1 MADID
6 LAPRHLR
13 GSRPGS
19 RLVGSP
25 DVVML
30 VFLTVAFVVLAAPFM
45 LMPLMPNRANLQ
57 RRELAP
63 APSLV
68 VDGKPNPAFLSD
80 LGAYI
85 EDHFALKGAL
95 VEFGATFTEHVLQ
108 ASTVDNVVVGKD
120 GWLYYT
126 GELSDFQRSQPMS
139 DAALDNAAGNIALMQ
154 EYIRSLGKDFCLVIA
169 PNKSTVA
176 GTHMPYY
183 EIAGE
188 GVSNLE
194 RLEERLLARGVAFI
208 HAGGY
213 LDGRSYFVRDTHWT
227 DAAALRISCALFDAL
242 SMAYPNFYACDIA
255 VRRHVGDLESMLH
268 PVHPENEVQVCHTGT
283 TSFTYANEATSVEDP
298 YIVTNSAL
306 EGTSGAALVYRDSF
320 GNNLLPPFA
329 TTFGQAVFTKLVP
342 YDMSPSQV
350 MFATD
355 VVVERAER
363 HLDLFATDPP
373 TMPAPMRMVVVAP
386 EPGPGSASVSVRQT
400 ESFLVVEGELDE
412 AARTLGP
419 RVFCELTRADGTV
432 AHHECFRM
440 SGRRSHVQDFEGD
453 AQSGAGLEVVG
464 DGGYRCSI
472 PITEAPEVKHVRV
485 LVGNTDLSYCVS
497 TIDL

>member
-1 MADID
+1 MADVD

-25 DVVML
+25 DAVL
-30 VFLTVAFVVLAAPFM
+30 LAFLTVAFVVLAAPFM
-45 LMPLMPNRANLQ
+45 LMPVMPSGANAQ

-68 VDGKPNPAFLSD
+68 VDGRPNPAFLSD

-85 EDHFALKGAL
+85 EDHFALKDTL
-95 VEFGATFTEHVLQ
+95 VEFGAKFSERFLQ
-108 ASTVDNVVVGKD
+108 TSTVDNVVVGRD

-126 GELSDFQRSQPMS
+126 GELADWQRSLPMS

-188 GVSNLE
+188 GASNLE
-194 RLEERLLARGVAFI
+194 RLEDRLLARGVAFI

-213 LDGRSYFVRDTHWT
+213 LDGRSYFARDTHWT
-227 DAAALRISCALFDAL
+227 DEAALHVSCALFDAL
-242 SMAYPNFYACDIA
+242 GVSYPNFYACDIA
-255 VRRHVGDLESMLH
+255 ARRHVGDLESMLH
-268 PVHPENEVQVCHTGT
+268 PVHPESEVQVCHTGT
-283 TSFTYANEATSVEDP
+283 TSFAYDNEATSVEDA
-298 YIVTNSAL
+298 YIVTTSAL
-306 EGTSGAALVYRDSF
+306 EGRGEAALVYRDSF
-320 GNNLLPPFA
+320 ANNLLPPFA
-329 TTFGQAVFTKLVP
+329 TTFGRAVFTKLVP
-342 YDMSPSQV
+342 YDMSPAQV

-386 EPGPGSASVSVRQT
+386 EPASGSASVTARQT
-400 ESFLVVEGELDE
+400 ESFFVVEGVLDE
-412 AARTLGP
+412 AARTIGP
-419 RVFCELTRADGTV
+419 RVFCEITRADGTV
-432 AHHECFRM
+432 AHHECFRV
-440 SGRRSHVQDFEGD
+440 SGRRGGVQDFEGD
-453 AQSGAGLEVVG
+453 GKDTSGLQVTG
-464 DGGYRCSI
+464 DGGFRCSI
-472 PITEAPEVKHVRV
+472 PLTEAPDVKRVRV